1 MLCSSRY
8 TDQLANIS
16 PEVNMTMPSTIF
28 KVGDSVVSPAQ
39 GAGRIVA
46 QIERQVAGKTF
57 PYFEIELVKGST
69 RVLIPIADGDRNG
82 LRRITDAKQIPE
94 LMNELKQPDI
104 DLPNGW
110 TPRHRREQQ
119 ILAEGDIFKIAHM
132 VGTLYRRDI
141 EKSLSNTEHKML
153 EDARSMVVTEV
164 ALSLDIS
171 LEEANTRIEKALEY

>member
-1 MLCSSRY
+1 
-8 TDQLANIS
+8 
-16 PEVNMTMPSTIF
+16 MTMPSTIF

-69 RVLIPIADGDRNG
+69 G
-82 LRRITDAKQIPE
+82 LRRITDAKQIPD
-94 LMNELKQPDI
+94 LMNELRQPDI
-104 DLPNGW
+104 DLPAGW

-153 EDARSMVVTEV
+153 EDARSMVVTEI

-171 LEEANTRIEKALEY
+171 LEEANARIEKALEY